1 MRIVRRIVPRL
12 LLGVLVMWGAATLT
26 FLAITIIPGDTAL
39 LILGGADARPTE
51 EALEAVRAE
60 YLLDEPFLVQYL
72 HYLSSVARGDLGQSY
87 RLRIPV
93 TEAIGQ
99 QLGST
104 ATLAAAAA
112 VLAIVLT
119 VVVAVL
125 SAQRAPWV
133 RRIVSSV
140 EVFLAAAPSFVIG
153 FGLLFVFAFT
163 LRILPSGGTNG
174 FAALILPAVTLAL
187 VLFGPL
193 SQVLRGE
200 LEEVLEQPFVLTARA
215 RGLGDLAV
223 RVKHALR
230 HAAIPAVTMSGFIV
244 GGLLGGSV
252 IAETLFSRSGVGGLM
267 LQSVYNKDLPVILGV
282 VLLSAA
288 VFVVVNLI
296 VDLVYTAIDPRVVTS

>member
-1 MRIVRRIVPRL
+1 VALIARIVPRL
-12 LLGVLVMWGAATLT
+12 LLGVVVLWGAATLT
-26 FLAITIIPGDTAL
+26 FLAISVIPGDTAL
-39 LILGGADARPTE
+39 LILGGPDARPTP
-51 EALEAVRAE
+51 EALAAVRAE
-60 YLLDEPFLVQYL
+60 YLLDEPIVVQYL
-72 HYLSSVARGDLGQSY
+72 HYLGSVARGDLGQSY

-104 ATLAAAAA
+104 ATLAGVAAALA
-112 VLAIVLT
+112 VTLT

-125 SAQRAPWV
+125 SAQRSPWI
-133 RRIVSSV
+133 RRIVSSI
-140 EVFLAAAPSFVIG
+140 EVFLSAAPSFVIG

-163 LRILPSGGTNG
+163 FRLLPSGGSNG
-174 FAALILPAVTLAL
+174 IAALVLPAVTLAL

-193 SQVLRGE
+193 SQVLRNE
-200 LEEVLEQPFVLTARA
+200 LEEVLEQPFVLTART

-223 RVKHALR
+223 RLGHALR
-230 HAAIPAVTMSGFIV
+230 HAAIPAVTITGFIV

-252 IAETLFSRSGVGGLM
+252 IAETLFSRSGVGSLM

-288 VFVVVNLI
+288 VFVVVNLVI
-296 VDLVYTAIDPRVVTS
+296 DLLYTAIDPRMVTS

>member
-39 LILGGADARPTE
+39 LILGGPDARPTE

-230 HAAIPAVTMSGFIV
+230 HAAIPTVTMSGFIV

>member
-1 MRIVRRIVPRL
+1 MNLVRRIIPRV
-12 LLGVLVMWGAATLT
+12 LLGIVVMWGAATLT
-26 FLAITIIPGDTAL
+26 FLAIYAIPGDTAL
-39 LILGGADARPTE
+39 LILGGPDARPTE
-51 EALEAVRAE
+51 ETLAAVRAE
-60 YLLDEPFLVQYL
+60 YLLDQPFITQYL
-72 HYLSSVARGDLGQSY
+72 HYLGNVAQGDLGQSY

-93 TEAIGQ
+93 SVAISQ

-104 ATLAAAAA
+104 ATLAGVAAA
-112 VLAIVLT
+112 LAIVLT
-119 VVVAVL
+119 VIVAVL
-125 SAQRAPWV
+125 SAGRSPWV
-133 RRIVSSV
+133 RRIVSSI

-153 FGLLFVFAFT
+153 FALLFVFAFT
-163 LRILPSGGTNG
+163 FHLLPSGGTKG
-174 FAALILPAVTLAL
+174 IASLILPAVTLAL

-193 SQVLRGE
+193 SQVLRNE

-223 RVKHALR
+223 RLKHALR
-230 HAAIPAVTMSGFIV
+230 HASIPTITMSGFIV

-296 VDLVYTAIDPRVVTS
+296 IDLLYTAIDPRVVTS

>member
-1 MRIVRRIVPRL
+1 MTIARRILPRL
-12 LLGVLVMWGAATLT
+12 LLGVVVLWGAATLT
-26 FLAITIIPGDTAL
+26 FLAIYVIPGDTAL
-39 LILGGADARPTE
+39 LILGGPDARPTP
-51 EALEAVRAE
+51 EALAAVRAE
-60 YLLDEPFLVQYL
+60 YLLDEPFIVQYL
-72 HYLSSVARGDLGQSY
+72 HYLANVAQGDLGQSY

-93 TEAIGQ
+93 AEAIGQ

-104 ATLAAAAA
+104 ATLAGAAAA
-112 VLAIVLT
+112 LAIVLT

-125 SAQRAPWV
+125 SAQRAPWI

-153 FGLLFVFAFT
+153 FGLLFLFAFT
-163 LRILPSGGTNG
+163 FRLLPSGGSNG

-193 SQVLRGE
+193 SQVLRNE

-215 RGLGDLAV
+215 RGLSDLAV
-223 RVKHALR
+223 RLRHALR
-230 HAAIPAVTMSGFIV
+230 HAAIPAVTMTGFIV

-252 IAETLFSRSGVGGLM
+252 IAETLFSRSGVGSLM
-267 LQSVYNKDLPVILGV
+267 LQSVYNKDLPVILGI

-296 VDLVYTAIDPRVVTS
+296 VDLAYTAIDPRVVTS

>member
-12 LLGVLVMWGAATLT
+12 LLGVVVMWGAATLT

-39 LILGGADARPTE
+39 LILGGPDARPTE

-60 YLLDEPFLVQYL
+60 YLLDEPILVQYL

-112 VLAIVLT
+112 ALAIVLT

-133 RRIVSSV
+133 RRVVSSV